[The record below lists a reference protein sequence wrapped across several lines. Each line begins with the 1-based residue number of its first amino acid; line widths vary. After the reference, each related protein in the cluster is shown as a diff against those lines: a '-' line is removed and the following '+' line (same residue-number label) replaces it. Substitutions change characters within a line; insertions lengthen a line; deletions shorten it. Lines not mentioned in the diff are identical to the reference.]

1 MDGRARR
8 RLESMRR
15 VQEVALDLFE
25 ERGYDSVTVEEI
37 ATRAEVAPATVYRHF
52 GTKER
57 IVLWDEY
64 DPMLLATIGERL
76 ATLPPLEATLEAL
89 IASLDEVYGGD
100 RERILRRA
108 RLITAQPQLEAT
120 SAADRTVLARAL
132 SALFLEK
139 RACRSELE
147 AEALAGAITGLL
159 EAAIRHWIRERG
171 RPSLRDVLRRAFG
184 YLAGERPPADTRRAR
199 RPD

>member
-1 MDGRARR
+1 
-8 RLESMRR
+8 

-37 ATRAEVAPATVYRHF
+37 ATRAELAPATVYRHF

-57 IVLWDEY
+57 LVLWDEY

-76 ATLPPLEATLEAL
+76 GTLSPLEATLEAL
-89 IASLDEVYGGD
+89 VASLDEVYGGD

-108 RLITAQPQLEAT
+108 RLITEQPQLEAT
-120 SAADRTVLARAL
+120 SAADRTALARAL

-171 RPSLRDVLRRAFG
+171 RPPLRDVLRRAFG
-184 YLAGERPPADTRRAR
+184 YLTRPGRPAANTKRTR

>member
-1 MDGRARR
+1 MDGRTRR

-25 ERGYDSVTVEEI
+25 EHGYGNVTVEEI

-57 IVLWDEY
+57 LVLWDEY

-76 ATLPPLEATLEAL
+76 GTMPPLEATREAL
-89 IASLDEVYGGD
+89 VASLDEVYGED

-108 RLITAQPQLEAT
+108 RLITAQPQLEAAT
-120 SAADRTVLARAL
+120 AADRTALTRAL
-132 SALFLEK
+132 STLFLEK

-147 AEALAGAITGLL
+147 ADALAGAITGLL
-159 EAAIRHWIRERG
+159 EAAIQHWIREQG
-171 RPSLRDVLRRAFG
+171 RPPLRDVLRRAFG
-184 YLAGERPPADTRRAR
+184 YLARTGRPAANKNVK
-199 RPD
+199 RP